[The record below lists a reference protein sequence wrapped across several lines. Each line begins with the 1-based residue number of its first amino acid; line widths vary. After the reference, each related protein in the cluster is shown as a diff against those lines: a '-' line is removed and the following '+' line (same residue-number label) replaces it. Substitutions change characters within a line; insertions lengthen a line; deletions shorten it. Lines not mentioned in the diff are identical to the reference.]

1 MGEESR
7 SGVVPDGG
15 SPRSL
20 GSRATERHRRA
31 DELLIPLLGPAAQKL
46 DLLPILCRLD
56 AAPAPVAAHL
66 RLPPRYALPRRPRA
80 VPREGKH
87 ATEGAL
93 PPAWV
98 PLCVAHF
105 VARFVVNAMEMALGL
120 DKAEADRLR
129 IVYVFDREPASSGAL
144 MRL

>member
-1 MGEESR
+1 MGEEPR
-7 SGVVPDGG
+7 PGVIPDGG
-15 SPRSL
+15 LQHSL

-31 DELLIPLLGPAAQKL
+31 DELLIPLLGPAAQEL
-46 DLLPILCRLD
+46 DLLLILSRLD
-56 AAPAPVAAHL
+56 AAPVAAHL
-66 RLPPRYALPRRPRA
+66 RLPPRNAVLRRPRA

>member
-1 MGEESR
+1 MGEEPR
-7 SGVVPDGG
+7 PGVDPDGG
-15 SPRSL
+15 SQHSL
-20 GSRATERHRRA
+20 GSWATERHRRA
-31 DELLIPLLGPAAQKL
+31 DELLIPLLGPAAQEL

-56 AAPAPVAAHL
+56 AAPVAAHL
-66 RLPPRYALPRRPRA
+66 RLPPRYALRRRPRA